1 MSVNFDIDAQ
11 GVQSS
16 SFAPNYFHMLDEA
29 LVFHTM
35 DLSDLKA
42 TKKNKTFLVKELLT
56 SDGVFDKVLFD
67 FINWIISEN
76 DREIFLSKTCHVK
89 FIHTKANQDL
99 LKIFVHS
106 DSRCLLNFG
115 HKLWVHKCF
124 TGWKKKCAK
133 DNKTAEVEKV
143 DRMLKELDDV
153 FGQNSYDTD
162 DSTVTFEPPARTP
175 PRIKAKTE
183 SPEKSVSDKPF
194 LCKKDNMENEAPH
207 PFDPDVDLA
216 PNRGGGGGYYGPP
229 PPGPPGYY
237 GGYNPHQSGYP
248 PMGGGFPCRPSMDM
262 DLYYAAELGRD
273 LVQRKS
279 MSQMGFTGGSSM
291 FNADLMRQEREI
303 EFLKSSRDMEILS
316 LKRELSLKQ
325 TVPYSSSR
333 AEYGVAARD
342 SNDPEDDSTVDGRD
356 ADLTEQKRLEKAL
369 RDMMDYYDKA
379 LQAKDE
385 QINDLQ
391 KEITLKGDQF
401 AESMAK
407 NMRELEEARKFY
419 VNDLETTGRESNET
433 EVRVQKELQF
443 MKQSYE
449 KLIATNDEKQTEL
462 RTKLED
468 KNEKLERAFGR
479 IRKTLKDRTET
490 FAAEKSEL
498 EAQLATLKSSVEN
511 NDADKA
517 ALVAS
522 QNQASDKLREELDA
536 KLAQFERNLNVE
548 KELVELDKRRL
559 EREMRELQDVL
570 AEKDLMLQRASEK
583 HLTDMEER
591 AKVVERYENILSSKE
606 TDYSKMRRDMLFVN
620 EKLTY
625 IESDNTKNSDIAKA
639 SIATSY
645 EERRLQMEEELRQLK
660 DSQKNNNALTAKK
673 IQQELEKV
681 ARSHEADM
689 KFHTAAF
696 NDERNRLKL
705 RMQSLKESYESETK
719 SLREQV
725 IQKSEQLTQKTATN
739 AASLEEARNAYL
751 RELESKSASVDS
763 AKHALN
769 KELSD
774 LQERY
779 SILKDEMEVV
789 MRFDQ
794 DRSDYIAELE
804 EAIVTL
810 QQDNDCLDTELNNIR
825 GLYYQQKIVL
835 FPKIASSEVNISANP
850 IIHKVF
856 VPAERKP
863 TVDSFTQVTVPIMS
877 MSSTQ
882 TEQTVNTPSPKKSAS
897 VEAMP
902 SPKASEAAKSRSV
915 RKSLSTE
922 QATVPPSPKAS
933 GKKSVSIEPAA
944 NSPSPKTAEEAK
956 PSTGKKDTEPSTLVK
971 SESGKSAVGDKTVSV
986 EPTVSKDAQDS
997 LVEQTSTLENHP
1009 VQSVPSESKTVAD
1022 KKQNAVSTV
1031 ATTQQTVMLSAKMNR
1046 QDSFPC
1052 EIIDHD
1058 EHTVDT
1064 CSRPSEYMP
1073 IANSIHSSPTTSPT
1087 ANSQPINSCV
1097 FKQYTNMTSDSVLKS
1112 NSIAEC
1118 DMGEDFPL
1126 KVPLSPVRKSLLMK
1140 VPKAAVP
1147 APYPSPA
1154 PAAFSTTPS
1163 SPDSQ
1168 SEDRIQQRYVDVQRA
1183 KLHFQ
1188 QKLKATE
1195 SLINSANTTPVASP
1209 ERKIESPVKQ
1219 SPQQLCT
1226 RYGVIHRGIFEGGQY
1241 LILM

>member
-1 MSVNFDIDAQ
+1 MSVNFDIDARGGQ
-11 GVQSS
+11 FS
-16 SFAPNYFHMLDEA
+16 PNYFHMLDEA

-56 SDGVFDKVLFD
+56 TDGVFDKVLFD

-124 TGWKKKCAK
+124 TGWKKKCVK

-143 DRMLKELDDV
+143 DRMLKEIDEV
-153 FGQNSYDTD
+153 FGQNPYDTD

-175 PRIKAKTE
+175 PRIKAKIE
-183 SPEKSVSDKPF
+183 SPDKSASEKPSLS
-194 LCKKDNMENEAPH
+194 KKDNLENEAPH
-207 PFDPDVDLA
+207 PFDPDIDLA
-216 PNRGGGGGYYGPP
+216 PNRGGGGGGGGGGYYGPP
-229 PPGPPGYY
+229 QGPPGYY

-248 PMGGGFPCRPSMDM
+248 PMGGMPFRPSMDM

-279 MSQMGFTGGSSM
+279 MSQMGFNGGSSM
-291 FNADLMRQEREI
+291 FNADMMRQEREI

-325 TVPYSSSR
+325 TAPYGSS
-333 AEYGVAARD
+333 YGVAARD
-342 SNDPEDDSTVDGRD
+342 SNDPEDDGSTVDGRD
-356 ADLTEQKRLEKAL
+356 AELSEQKRLEKAL

-385 QINDLQ
+385 QINELQ

-401 AESMAK
+401 AETMSK
-407 NMRELEEARKFY
+407 NMKELEEARKFY
-419 VNDLETTGRESNET
+419 VNDLETTGRESSET
-433 EVRVQKELQF
+433 EERVQKELQF

-449 KLIATNDEKQTEL
+449 KVIATNEEKQTEL
-462 RTKLED
+462 RTKLEE
-468 KNEKLERAFGR
+468 KNDKLERAFGR
-479 IRKTLKDRTET
+479 IRKTLKDRTDT
-490 FAAEKSEL
+490 FAAEKAEL
-498 EAQLATLKSSVEN
+498 EAQLATLQSSVDN

-522 QNQASDKLREELDA
+522 HKEAGDKLREELDA

-559 EREMRELQDVL
+559 EREMRELQAVL
-570 AEKDLMLQRASEK
+570 AEKDLLIQRASEK

-591 AKVVERYENILSSKE
+591 AKVVERYENLLSSKE
-606 TDYSKMRRDMLFVN
+606 TDYSNMRRDVLFAN
-620 EKLTY
+620 EKLSY
-625 IESDNTKNSDIAKA
+625 IESDNTKNTDMAKA
-639 SIATSY
+639 SIAISY
-645 EERRLQMEEELRQLK
+645 EERRLQLEDEIRQLR
-660 DSQKNNNALTAKK
+660 DNQKNNNTLTAKK
-673 IQQELEKV
+673 IQQELERV

-725 IQKSEQLTQKTATN
+725 IQKSEQLAQKTATN

-751 RELESKSASVDS
+751 RELESKSAAVDT

-769 KELSD
+769 KDLSD

-779 SILKDEMEVV
+779 SILKEEMEVV

-794 DRSDYIAELE
+794 ERSDYIAELE
-804 EAIVTL
+804 EAIGAL
-810 QQDNDCLDTELNNIR
+810 QEDNEHLDVELNNIR
-825 GLYYQQKIVL
+825 GLYYQQKVIL
-835 FPKIASSEVNISANP
+835 FPKVASSEVKISAP
-850 IIHKVF
+850 PVIQQVF
-856 VPAERKP
+856 VPAEKKP
-863 TVDSFTQVTVPIMS
+863 SVDSFTQVTVPIMS
-877 MSSTQ
+877 VTSTQ
-882 TEQTVNTPSPKKSAS
+882 TEQSENTPPLKKTVS
-897 VEAMP
+897 VEAAT
-902 SPKASEAAKSRSV
+902 SPKGSETVKP

-922 QATVPPSPKAS
+922 QAAVSQSPKATDAAVKHGA
-933 GKKSVSIEPAA
+933 GKKSVSTEQAA
-944 NSPSPKTAEEAK
+944 TVA
-956 PSTGKKDTEPSTLVK
+956 PSTPVKSGIGKK
-971 SESGKSAVGDKTVSV
+971 SATVV
-986 EPTVSKDAQDS
+986 EPPTNVTQEAQKSSIEHALTVEIPESQ
-997 LVEQTSTLENHP
+997 LVLTQAKAM
-1009 VQSVPSESKTVAD
+1009 VG
-1022 KKQNAVSTV
+1022 KKQYSIE
-1031 ATTQQTVMLSAKMNR
+1031 TTQQNVMVNDDVSG
-1046 QDSFPC
+1046 QDSFSC
-1052 EIIDHD
+1052 YESSV
-1058 EHTVDT
+1058 EHQQKVDL
-1064 CSRPSEYMP
+1064 CNRPSEYMP
-1073 IANSIHSSPTTSPT
+1073 VANNIHSSPATSPT
-1087 ANSQPINSCV
+1087 VTTSTQSLNSCV
-1097 FKQYTNMTSDSVLKS
+1097 FKQYNSMTSDSALKS
-1112 NSIAEC
+1112 NSVAEC

-1154 PAAFSTTPS
+1154 PAAFGPTPS
-1163 SPDSQ
+1163 SPDAQ
-1168 SEDRIQQRYVDVQRA
+1168 SEDRIQQRFVDVQRA

-1195 SLINSANTTPVASP
+1195 SLINSATTTPVASP
-1209 ERKIESPVKQ
+1209 ERKTEPSVKQ

-1226 RYGVIHRGIFEGGQY
+1226 RYGVIHRNIFEGGQ
-1241 LILM
+1241 